1 MTFLEGRDEIM
12 KEKKG
17 ADIEHLRFSEWVDK
31 LQIYQ
36 TAMDHEQNVR
46 TAYQSLLTT
55 LEVALFT
62 TVFILKQAGF
72 THIWVIFVIGI
83 FLCFPFGIAC
93 EYRARNVD
101 IWRLYIVELVKDTDV
116 WAAFKDSKYRWIPQI
131 PTIKAGFRAEYLFG
145 HWFERILISGMLIAW
160 LILLWYFPSPFPI
173 RLCGVLAIL
182 VWIIYAFR
190 IVELRGE
197 IIPYLYRK

>member
-1 MTFLEGRDEIM
+1 M

-83 FLCFPFGIAC
+83 FF
-93 EYRARNVD
+93 
-101 IWRLYIVELVKDTDV
+101 
-116 WAAFKDSKYRWIPQI
+116 
-131 PTIKAGFRAEYLFG
+131 
-145 HWFERILISGMLIAW
+145 M
-160 LILLWYFPSPFPI
+160 FPI
-173 RLCGVLAIL
+173 WNSLRIQSKECRYLE
-182 VWIIYAFR
+182 IIYS
-190 IVELRGE
+190 
-197 IIPYLYRK
+197 